1 MPALPSRP
9 STTIARR
16 CAASCTDR
24 TLHRFCQAFTPSAQQ
39 IEGSHSRPLPRCSAL
54 RLQLSP
60 GGCLVCYR
68 RILSVP
74 ARSGGGRLTLMSG
87 VNGRGSGQRWPTDGG
102 WAVFDCSCAAQGR
115 RWSAETTVDQAL
127 IRGLGT
133 AFRVFVSGL
142 VLCLEGGR
150 RAQPGHVVRDRG
162 SPPWLHPRRCAARLV
177 LSTTAS
183 TADHPMDAIFRER
196 RGGLKAFAR
205 QQRPLGG
212 GLSRGGALEHAG

>member
-74 ARSGGGRLTLMSG
+74 ARSGGGRLTERIPAIPPRLRERVKVPLLRHSTAAPD
-87 VNGRGSGQRWPTDGG
+87 Q
-102 WAVFDCSCAAQGR
+102 AAQG
-115 RWSAETTVDQAL
+115 
-127 IRGLGT
+127 GK
-133 AFRVFVSGL
+133 
-142 VLCLEGGR
+142 
-150 RAQPGHVVRDRG
+150 
-162 SPPWLHPRRCAARLV
+162 
-177 LSTTAS
+177 AS
-183 TADHPMDAIFRER
+183 FDD
-196 RGGLKAFAR
+196 
-205 QQRPLGG
+205 LGG
-212 GLSRGGALEHAG
+212 SSEQRLWHHLASDGFF